1 MDRDLVKLGA
11 VATAVTAAVLY
22 VVASPAEVLLS
33 GVVGGLVVGLRS
45 GHWNDEVVSGGTGA
59 LLGGGVLFVVY
70 TAVLVGQIALNPS
83 DPVIALS
90 IAGATYGYV
99 YALVGVIPLSV
110 GGAVGGFV
118 GRWVGCRAHLTPD
131 ST

>member
-45 GHWNDEVVSGGTGA
+45 GHWNDEVVSGGAGA

-70 TAVLVGQIALNPS
+70 TAVLVGQVALNPS
-83 DPVIALS
+83 DPVITLS
-90 IAGATYGYV
+90 IAGVTYGYV
-99 YALVGVIPLSV
+99 YTLVGVIPLSV

-118 GRWVGCRAHLTPD
+118 GRWIGRRAHLTPD